1 MNISFGSKV
10 GPIQVRFFLT
20 QKKKKKLD
28 NQKNSR
34 SWFLKNKI

>member
-20 QKKKKKLD
+20 QKKKKLD

-34 SWFLKNKI
+34 SWFKKNKI